1 GKRGRCMFGIIAL
14 ATLLLAVV
22 LDLLVGDPQ
31 TPYHPVALAGALIA
45 KGEGLVYREGAPPW
59 RKRLAGIILVLF
71 NVVLVYIL
79 SYLLLAELEKNL
91 PLAAVIIGAIFLWCT
106 FAVRSLDKAALQIF
120 NLLEKG
126 DLVQARK
133 YAGMIVGRDTDNLD
147 EAGITRAVVE
157 TVAENI
163 SDGITAPL
171 FYFAIGGVP
180 LALAYRMINT
190 HDSMLGYK
198 DERYCDFGWFAARLD
213 DVANYLPA
221 RLTAFLLVICA
232 WFLKLDWRAAISI
245 TRRDRRKHPSP
256 NSGYPEAAAAGALG
270 IQLGG
275 TNYYQGIPSERPQ
288 LGDSVRPLE
297 SSQITA
303 VRKLI
308 YGTLFLL
315 LVLYSGLVIV
325 IRWGALW

>member
-1 GKRGRCMFGIIAL
+1 MFGIIAL

-31 TPYHPVALAGALIA
+31 TPYHPVALAGNLIA
-45 KGEGLVYREGAPPW
+45 KGEGLVYREGASPW
-59 RKRLAGIILVLF
+59 RKRLAGSILVLF

-79 SYLLLAELEKNL
+79 AYLLLAELEKSV
-91 PLAAVIIGAIFLWCT
+91 PLAAVILGGIFLWCT

-120 NLLEKG
+120 NFLEKG
-126 DLVQARK
+126 ELVQAREHLS
-133 YAGMIVGRDTDNLD
+133 MIVGRDTDNLD

-198 DERYCDFGWFAARLD
+198 DERYYDFGWFAARLD
-213 DVANYLPA
+213 DVASWLPA
-221 RLTAFLLVICA
+221 RLTAILLVICA
-232 WFLKLDWRAAISI
+232 WFLKLDWRSAISI
-245 TRRDRRKHPSP
+245 TWRDRRKHPSP

-275 TNYYQGIPSERPQ
+275 TNHYQGIPSERPH
-288 LGDSVRPLE
+288 LGDPVRPME
-297 SSQITA
+297 RCQITA

-308 YGTLFLL
+308 YGTLFMFI
-315 LVLYSGLVIV
+315 VLYFCLVIV
-325 IRWGALW
+325 IRWGAFW